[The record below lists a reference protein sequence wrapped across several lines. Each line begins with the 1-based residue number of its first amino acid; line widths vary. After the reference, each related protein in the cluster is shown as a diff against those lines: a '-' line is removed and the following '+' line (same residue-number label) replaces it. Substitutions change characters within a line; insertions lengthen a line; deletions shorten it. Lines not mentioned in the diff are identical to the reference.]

1 VGELPKG
8 SRRLPAGKPARAFAP
23 GTRGTEIGGMS
34 DLEPDLRR
42 RFDLREEQFTH
53 GPFSVDLLL
62 PRSADELIDVSA
74 FNTDE
79 RLPYWAELWPSARAL
94 TRWALDAPLPAGPA
108 LELGSG
114 VALPSLALRWRG
126 ARAVASDYYP
136 EALEFA
142 RANAIRN
149 AIPPPRTLLL
159 DWRDPPTDLGRF
171 PLVLAADV
179 LYERRNA
186 DSLLDLLPRV
196 TEPGGRVVIA
206 DPGRVHA
213 ADFRAA
219 LESRGWRV
227 REISLTEEASGA
239 PGSGAVSQVGI
250 WELSPP

>member
-1 VGELPKG
+1 MSELE
-8 SRRLPAGKPARAFAP
+8 AG
-23 GTRGTEIGGMS
+23 
-34 DLEPDLRR
+34 LRR
-42 RFDLREEQFTH
+42 RFDLREEHFAH
-53 GPFSVDLLL
+53 GAFAVDLLL

-94 TRWALDAPLPAGPA
+94 TRWALDAPLPAGPT

-114 VALPSLALRWRG
+114 VALPSLALQWRG

-149 AIPPPRTLLL
+149 SISPPDTLLL
-159 DWRDPPTDLGRF
+159 DWRHPPGLGRF

-186 DSLLDLLPRV
+186 DSLLDLLPRI

-206 DPGRVHA
+206 DPGRIHA
-213 ADFRAA
+213 PDFRAA

-227 REISLTEEASGA
+227 REIARAEEMSGA
-239 PGSGAVSQVGI
+239 PGSGAISQVGI
-250 WELSPP
+250 WELAPPEERPAGRGVPLVGQAC

>member
-1 VGELPKG
+1 
-8 SRRLPAGKPARAFAP
+8 
-23 GTRGTEIGGMS
+23 MS
-34 DLEPDLRR
+34 EPEADLRR
-42 RFDLREEQFTH
+42 RFDLREEHFAH
-53 GPFSVDLLL
+53 GPFAVDLLL

-114 VALPSLALRWRG
+114 VALPTLALRWRG
-126 ARAVASDYYP
+126 VQAVASDYYP

-142 RANAIRN
+142 RANALRN
-149 AIPPPRTLLL
+149 SIAPPETLLL
-159 DWRDPPTDLGRF
+159 DWRHPPPGLGRF
-171 PLVLAADV
+171 PRVLAADV

-186 DSLLDLLPRV
+186 DALLDLLPAV

-206 DPGRVHA
+206 DPGRIHA

-227 REISLTEEASGA
+227 REIARAEEASGA
-239 PGSGAVSQVGI
+239 PGSGAVSQI
-250 WELSPP
+250 ALWELTPP

>member
-1 VGELPKG
+1 MPELE
-8 SRRLPAGKPARAFAP
+8 A
-23 GTRGTEIGGMS
+23 
-34 DLEPDLRR
+34 DLRR
-42 RFDLREEQFTH
+42 RFAVREEPFAH

-114 VALPSLALRWRG
+114 VALPALALRWRG
-126 ARAVASDYYP
+126 ARVVASDYYP

-142 RANAIRN
+142 RVNALRN
-149 AIPPPRTLLL
+149 SIPPPDTLLL
-159 DWRDPPTDLGRF
+159 DWRRPPPGLGHF
-171 PLVLAADV
+171 PLVVAADV

-186 DSLLDLLPRV
+186 DALLDLLPAV

-219 LESRGWRV
+219 LESRGWSA
-227 REISLTEEASGA
+227 REIARAEEASGA
-239 PGSGAVSQVGI
+239 PGSGAVSRI
-250 WELSPP
+250 ALWELAPP

>member
-1 VGELPKG
+1 MPELE
-8 SRRLPAGKPARAFAP
+8 A
-23 GTRGTEIGGMS
+23 
-34 DLEPDLRR
+34 DLRR
-42 RFDLREEQFTH
+42 RFAVREEHFAH
-53 GPFSVDLLL
+53 GTFSVDLLL

-114 VALPSLALRWRG
+114 VALPALALRWRG
-126 ARAVASDYYP
+126 APAVASDYYP

-142 RANAIRN
+142 RANALRN
-149 AIPPPRTLLL
+149 AIPPPDTLLL
-159 DWRDPPTDLGRF
+159 DWRHPPPGLGRF

-186 DSLLDLLPRV
+186 DALLDLLPAV

-219 LESRGWRV
+219 LESRGWSA
-227 REISLTEEASGA
+227 REIARAEEASGA
-239 PGSGAVSQVGI
+239 PGSGAVSRI
-250 WELSPP
+250 ALWELAPP